1 VPEVRPSVRVLL
13 DATAIPPSVGG
24 VGRYLEGLVPE
35 LLAAGIDLYV
45 AITPGL
51 TAVFPDLP
59 ADRVHVLGRW
69 SSSRPLRMMWEQV
82 GLPLLARRLGAA
94 VIHSP
99 HYTFPLLSGRR
110 RVVTV
115 HDGTFFSHPGV
126 HTRLKAVFFR
136 SWLRLLARSSAV
148 VVSPSIATAEELG
161 RYTGLDRRRVVI
173 APHGV
178 DGEVF
183 RPPTDDE
190 IARLRSELGISV
202 PWIAFLGTLEPRK
215 NVPALVD
222 GFVRAV
228 RDDPNAPALVLAGGK
243 GWDPRIDAALQ
254 AVPSSLTVL
263 RPGYVDRDLLPALL
277 GGARLVA
284 YPSLGE
290 GFGLPVAEALACGA
304 AVLTTRK
311 LSLPEVGGDAVA
323 YCETDAESIA
333 EGLRSALSPSEQ
345 TRLRS
350 GAAARAALFTWRR
363 SADAHVE
370 AFTRAAGEAEPWDP
384 SGG

>member
-1 VPEVRPSVRVLL
+1 
-13 DATAIPPSVGG
+13 
-24 VGRYLEGLVPE
+24 
-35 LLAAGIDLYV
+35 
-45 AITPGL
+45 
-51 TAVFPDLP
+51 
-59 ADRVHVLGRW
+59 
-69 SSSRPLRMMWEQV
+69 M
-82 GLPLLARRLGAA
+82 
-94 VIHSP
+94 
-99 HYTFPLLSGRR
+99 
-110 RVVTV
+110 
-115 HDGTFFSHPGV
+115 
-126 HTRLKAVFFR
+126 
-136 SWLRLLARSSAV
+136 
-148 VVSPSIATAEELG
+148 
-161 RYTGLDRRRVVI
+161 
-173 APHGV
+173 
-178 DGEVF
+178 
-183 RPPTDDE
+183 
-190 IARLRSELGISV
+190 

-215 NVPALVD
+215 NVPALID

-228 RDDPNAPALVLAGGK
+228 RDDPDAPALVLAGGK

-323 YCETDAESIA
+323 YCETDSESISA
-333 EGLRSALSPSEQ
+333 GVRSALAPSEQ
-345 TRLRS
+345 ARLRS

-363 SADAHVE
+363 SADAHIE
-370 AFTRAAGEAEPWDP
+370 AFTRAAGAAEPRDD